1 LIYKLSIFTQQQQLT
16 TRSLLIK
23 MLSNE
28 NSTLNADAVAWMPI
42 QQVYVG
48 RVMPEEDRADFESLR
63 VMYSQDYSA
72 SGYSETESD
81 NYSDDDIYNDTDI
94 GNDYENEPRPDYD
107 EINYRI
113 WEDENERSS
122 ALDHYLDQDQDQME
136 EDPYYASIDALLEEI
151 ARIDVFMET
160 RREDIWLL
168 NYLKDTRDSDVSV
181 VIDPSD
187 NDTCW
192 V

>member
-1 LIYKLSIFTQQQQLT
+1 MFYKLSIFTQQQLT

-23 MLSNE
+23 MLSNK
-28 NSTLNADAVAWMPI
+28 NSTLNADAVAWVPT
-42 QQVYVG
+42 QQVWG
-48 RVMPEEDRADFESLR
+48 LRDTWAQFESLR
-63 VMYSQDYSA
+63 VLYSQDYSETE
-72 SGYSETESD
+72 SESDNQDYSETESE
-81 NYSDDDIYNDTDI
+81 SDSI

-113 WEDENERSS
+113 WKDENE
-122 ALDHYLDQDQDQME
+122 ALDQDQDQEDHME

-151 ARIDVFMET
+151 AQIDVFMET

-168 NYLKDTRDSDVSV
+168 NYLKDTRNSDMSV
-181 VIDPSD
+181 MIDPSD
-187 NDTCW
+187 YETCW

>member
-1 LIYKLSIFTQQQQLT
+1 
-16 TRSLLIK
+16 
-23 MLSNE
+23 MLSTE
-28 NSTLNADAVAWMPI
+28 NSTLNADAVAWMPT
-42 QQVYVG
+42 QQ
-48 RVMPEEDRADFESLR
+48 RVTPEQDLADFESLR

-72 SGYSETESD
+72 SGYSETESE
-81 NYSDDDIYNDTDI
+81 NYSDDDSYNDSDI

-113 WEDENERSS
+113 WEDEND
-122 ALDHYLDQDQDQME
+122 ALDQDQDQDQME

-151 ARIDVFMET
+151 AQIDVFMET

-168 NYLKDTRDSDVSV
+168 NYLKDTRDSDMSV

-187 NDTCW
+187 YETCW